1 MKKTIIALG
10 LAAASLVSV
19 NAHAYSQVERAGF
32 CAGNNFMIAE
42 WGKQNNKPDLTR
54 LALQR
59 VEAAK
64 PYRAQNQQVFDSWAE
79 TAIKSNKTIQERAEM
94 SKNCLANGM

>member
-1 MKKTIIALG
+1 MKKLIASTIIAVG
-10 LAAASLVSV
+10 AVVSV
-19 NAHAYSQVERAGF
+19 NAHAYTQVERAGF

-59 VEAAK
+59 VEAAR
-64 PYRAQNQQVFDSWAE
+64 PYRAQNPQAFDSWAE
-79 TAIKSNKTIQERAEM
+79 IAIKANKTIQQRAEM
-94 SKNCLANGM
+94 SKDCIGNGM